1 MVTDKDSQNTEKARK
16 NAVATITAFYKETG
30 RDLTTLEELP
40 KDELNELLIAFY
52 VNASKK
58 NAMTSLHFGLQQY
71 FMSKREVKIITDL
84 EFAKAKCQIKFRR
97 QQWWI

>member
-71 FMSKREVKIITDL
+71 FMSKREVKSSPTSNL
-84 EFAKAKCQIKFRR
+84 RKQIKFTR